1 MNQYLQL
8 SNTEIRKNH
17 LHLGTLGTRIATVL
31 LNQFHADNL
40 PPNTRLPSESMIAE
54 HFQVSRTVVREAI
67 AILKKDG
74 VLDSRKGS
82 GTFIS
87 ESFKANPNIV
97 NDASEQSAH
106 ALQNIIEVRR
116 GIESEIAALAAIR
129 RTPGQLADIEEA
141 LQKIKKV
148 TDAGHSGVEEDV
160 QFHLLIAQAT
170 GNPYWLKFVD
180 TFSYSLRAATSVTR
194 ANEDRRLDFAQQ
206 VQEEHEQIVAAIA
219 SGDPDKA
226 RKAAS
231 IHMINAAERLRLA
244 DRSFWKE
251 EGSVL
256 AREIVEI
263 APKKTIG

>member
-8 SNTEIRKNH
+8 GNTDIKKNP
-17 LHLGTLGTRIATVL
+17 LQLGTLGMRIASVL

-40 PPNTRLPSESMIAE
+40 SPNTRLPSESMIAK

-67 AILKKDG
+67 AILKNDG

-82 GTFIS
+82 GTFIN
-87 ESFKANPNIV
+87 ENFKANPELV
-97 NDASEQSAH
+97 NEVTEQSAH

-116 GIESEIAALAAIR
+116 GIESEIAALAALR
-129 RTPGQLADIEEA
+129 RTPGQLAEIEDA
-141 LQKIKKV
+141 LNKIQKV
-148 TDAGHSGVEEDV
+148 TQAGQSGVEEDV
-160 QFHLLIAQAT
+160 RFHQLIAQAT

-206 VQEEHEQIVAAIA
+206 VQKEHEQIVVAIA
-219 SGDPDKA
+219 SGNSEEA

-231 IHMINAAERLRLA
+231 THMINAAERLRLA

-251 EGSVL
+251 EGGVL
-256 AREIVEI
+256 ARDIVN
-263 APKKTIG
+263 TSTNS

>member
-1 MNQYLQL
+1 MTQPLTL
-8 SNTEIRKNH
+8 AEIQIKRGH
-17 LHLGTLGTRIATVL
+17 PSGESFGARIANVL
-31 LNQFHADNL
+31 LNQLHSDNL
-40 PPNTRLPSESMIAE
+40 LPNTRLPSEQSIAK
-54 HFQVSRTVVREAI
+54 HFKVSRTVIRQAI
-67 AILKKDG
+67 SILKKNG
-74 VLDSRKGS
+74 ILESRKGS

-87 ESFKANPNIV
+87 QTFAPNPEIINQT
-97 NDASEQSAH
+97 AEQSVH

-116 GIESEIAALAAIR
+116 GIESEVAALAALR

-206 VQEEHEQIVAAIA
+206 VQEEHEQIVAAIV
-219 SGDPDKA
+219 SGSPDKA

-231 IHMINAAERLRLA
+231 THMINAAERLRLA

-251 EGSVL
+251 EGSAL
-256 AREIVEI
+256 ARDIVEI
-263 APKKTIG
+263 TPKNQ